1 MKPFND
7 LLEEMKS
14 RGDHL
19 TLVVDEYGSVS
30 GLITIEDLV
39 EEIVGEINDDTEAA
53 TEELVEEGS
62 GTYLIPAGTELD
74 LIAERL
80 GRPLFQTTECT
91 TLGGAVVEL
100 FGRLPAIGERI
111 RHEDLSLEVV
121 DADRRQVKSVRLR
134 IAAPQSD
141 TRMMR
146 SARSALDH
154 VDLALLIA
162 DASTPIGEGTGSCS
176 RVVRKLPSR
185 RFLLLNK
192 IDRMRKPD
200 LLPLIADY
208 QDEPLDA
215 IDLHRCRGY
224 PGGLQ
229 ATE

>member
-14 RGDHL
+14 REDHL

-111 RHEDLSLEVV
+111 RHEDLSL
-121 DADRRQVKSVRLR
+121 KS
-134 IAAPQSD
+134 S
-141 TRMMR
+141 TRT
-146 SARSALDH
+146 D
-154 VDLALLIA
+154 
-162 DASTPIGEGTGSCS
+162 GKS
-176 RVVRKLPSR
+176 RVPGCESR
-185 RFLLLNK
+185 RLNP
-192 IDRMRKPD
+192 IP
-200 LLPLIADY
+200 
-208 QDEPLDA
+208 E
-215 IDLHRCRGY
+215 
-224 PGGLQ
+224 
-229 ATE
+229 